1 MVEKIITVIFVY
13 YFLIKDINRLKNG
26 LCKINNKN
34 LVSLS
39 KSQKNENEEIFM
51 NKIINAPFAIKIINI
66 KNEDKNHK

>member
-1 MVEKIITVIFVY
+1 MKNWGAII
-13 YFLIKDINRLKNG
+13 INRLKNG

-51 NKIINAPFAIKIINI
+51 NFKQKKLKIEYCVAKTMEYI
-66 KNEDKNHK
+66 E